1 MSGKYDWLQSLT
13 VGDKVIVYHCYNR
26 RDSQRVK
33 TVTRITATLICIGES
48 RYRKSD
54 GRLIGEDSWSI
65 SRLEEWSQEAEDAIN
80 QTLRDLKESQVLKK
94 WFELNQH
101 SPKALALA
109 YRALVAAGRILNNE
123 T

>member
-1 MSGKYDWLQSLT
+1 MSRKYDW
-13 VGDKVIVYHCYNR
+13 C
-26 RDSQRVK
+26 
-33 TVTRITATLICIGES
+33 ES

-80 QTLRDLKESQVLKK
+80 QTLRDLKESQALKK

-101 SPKALALA
+101 NPKALALA
-109 YRALVAAGRILNNE
+109 YQALVAAGRI
-123 T
+123 